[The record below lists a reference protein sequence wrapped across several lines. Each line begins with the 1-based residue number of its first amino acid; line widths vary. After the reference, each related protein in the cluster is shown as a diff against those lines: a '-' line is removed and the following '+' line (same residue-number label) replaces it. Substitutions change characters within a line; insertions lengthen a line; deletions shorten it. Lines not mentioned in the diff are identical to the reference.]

1 MPTFIEYNVGMKSTQ
16 KKQYTVRNLE
26 PELDKALR
34 EQSQKTG
41 KSLNEVVLET
51 LKKGVGLGG
60 VPFLFNDLD
69 FLSGS
74 WQPDPECEE
83 AIQLQH
89 QIDTNLWP

>member
-1 MPTFIEYNVGMKSTQ
+1 MPALIEYNVGMKSTQ

-51 LKKGVGLGG
+51 LKKGVGLSGATL
-60 VPFLFNDLD
+60 LFHDLD

-74 WQPDPECEE
+74 WQEDPEFEK
-83 AIQLQH
+83 ILSLQD
-89 QIDTNLWP
+89 QIDPNLWS